1 MALEFDCAFNYN
13 IAHIGVTPSVG
24 NRTHCHYWSLNH
36 MSWCIGKTQLGVQFY
51 TETATEMAKAQFVEG
66 SPLRTLCLLLAGQ
79 PADVFSGT
87 SLPGAKHTMD
97 TTGSS
102 NNLSQVCMSLIIA
115 AAAVFLYYY
124 LSFSCGDSFFAPRAK
139 TSCTLV
145 ITFHKNRTHCHV
157 NFQNAFVESSLLS
170 YICVYVC
177 MDVCM

>member
-13 IAHIGVTPSVG
+13 IAHIGGTPSVG

-115 AAAVFLYYY
+115 AAAVFYFIIYP
-124 LSFSCGDSFFAPRAK
+124 F
-139 TSCTLV
+139 LV
-145 ITFHKNRTHCHV
+145 VIV
-157 NFQNAFVESSLLS
+157 SLLPELKHLAPL
-170 YICVYVC
+170 
-177 MDVCM
+177 

>member
-1 MALEFDCAFNYN
+1 MALEFDCVFNYN
-13 IAHIGVTPSVG
+13 IAHIGGTPSVG

-115 AAAVFLYYY
+115 AAADFFVIIYPF
-124 LSFSCGDSFFAPRAK
+124 FCGDSFFAPGAK
-139 TSCTLV
+139 TCCTLV
-145 ITFHKNRTHCHV
+145 ITFRKNHTHCHV

-177 MDVCM
+177 MYVCM

>member
-1 MALEFDCAFNYN
+1 
-13 IAHIGVTPSVG
+13 
-24 NRTHCHYWSLNH
+24 

-102 NNLSQVCMSLIIA
+102 NNLSQVRMSLIIA
-115 AAAVFLYYY
+115 AAAVFFVIIYP
-124 LSFSCGDSFFAPRAK
+124 FFV
-139 TSCTLV
+139 V
-145 ITFHKNRTHCHV
+145 IV
-157 NFQNAFVESSLLS
+157 SLLLELKHFAS
-170 YICVYVC
+170 L
-177 MDVCM
+177 

>member
-115 AAAVFLYYY
+115 AAAVFFYYY
-124 LSFSCGDSFFAPRAK
+124 LSFFCGDSFFSPGAK